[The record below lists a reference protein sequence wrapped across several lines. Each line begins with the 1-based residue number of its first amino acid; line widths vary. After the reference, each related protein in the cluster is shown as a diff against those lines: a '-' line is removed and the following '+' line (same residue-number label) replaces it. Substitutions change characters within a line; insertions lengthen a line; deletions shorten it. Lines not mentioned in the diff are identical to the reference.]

1 MKLNQR
7 GINGRTRH
15 IINNWYKCSSSSV
28 LWDGQHSPPF
38 QIHQGVRQ
46 GGILSPF
53 LYCLFVDELLDTLTQ
68 SGHGAVISGLYSGAP
83 MYADDLVL
91 IASSQ
96 AELQAMLD
104 IVAAYATK
112 WRYQLNPE
120 KSVVMVY
127 GEISRSRASRKWTLG
142 VTEITECD
150 EQLHLG
156 VLRTVHSTSIHRTNR
171 SCSAGRS
178 AFFALNAVG
187 SRFGCLHPLT
197 SFRLYQAISLP
208 ILLYG
213 SELWTLTKT
222 ELTMLERVH
231 RKILWTIQG
240 LPVRCN
246 SSSLQALMG
255 TQSINAH
262 IQRRKLSFINSISCM
277 DVNSLP
283 RGILA
288 ARAGSAPP
296 WECCLLLLE
305 YS

>member
-1 MKLNQR
+1 MERSALTPLSDLPGCQA
-7 GINGRTRH
+7 GWDSIP
-15 IINNWYKCSSSSV
+15 IFV
-28 LWDGQHSPPF
+28 LS
-38 QIHQGVRQ
+38 
-46 GGILSPF
+46 
-53 LYCLFVDELLDTLTQ
+53 VDELLDILTQ
-68 SGHGAVISGLYSGAP
+68 SGHGVVISGLYSGAP
-83 MYADDLVL
+83 MYADDLAL

-127 GEISRSRASRKWTLG
+127 GETSRSRASARVSRKWTLG
-142 VTEITECD
+142 ATEITECY

-156 VLRTVHSTSIHRTNR
+156 VLRTVHNTSIHRTNKLLCR
-171 SCSAGRS
+171 QKCF
-178 AFFALNAVG
+178 FFALNAVG

-231 RKILWTIQG
+231 RKILRTIQG

-255 TQSINAH
+255 TQ
-262 IQRRKLSFINSISCM
+262 
-277 DVNSLP
+277 
-283 RGILA
+283 
-288 ARAGSAPP
+288 
-296 WECCLLLLE
+296 
-305 YS
+305 